1 MNDPVFS
8 RFLERRLARRQ
19 LLVLAGR
26 LGAGAALTA
35 CGGKSPAPS
44 ITAGPEDSGKSGNT
58 GQQTVTRPA
67 GWSEDSH
74 GNDASPNYGIVFPA
88 DTVNQVAITISPENW
103 QKMLDDMTALFGE
116 RGTGRARGGAVP
128 GGQGG
133 VPEPGMQ
140 PGGAPAGG
148 VPQGG
153 PGGGDFTSTNPI
165 WVPGTVAFNGR
176 TWTNVGIRFKGN
188 STLANGWRSGT
199 DKLPLKLDFDEFEGD
214 YPEIEN
220 QRFYG
225 FKQFSLANNQND
237 QTFMRE
243 TVAYDLLDEA
253 GLVAAN
259 TAPWQ
264 ITLDRGEGPKVLG
277 VYTAIEVVDDTVI
290 ARCFKDASGN
300 IYEGD
305 GRAASFAAG
314 TQSLIESSF
323 QAEGG
328 EDPDWSDIRALYDA
342 IHATTRTSD
351 AAAWRKGLEK
361 VFDIDAF
368 LEWLAIAA
376 TLQHWDTYG
385 AMTHN
390 YYLYNNPENGKL
402 TWISW
407 DHNEVLGSGF
417 GGGGGN
423 PQAAPGGVQG
433 VPPAGGLPA
442 GGGGMNRNVAFDK
455 SGVGSG
461 WPLIRYVLDQPDYLE
476 RYNGYL
482 RETVKLFDPARLA
495 AKYQDYA
502 AVLKPYV
509 SAEVTE
515 ANFAA
520 AVQTLTNTTQ
530 ARAAAL
536 TAYVDSL

>member
-8 RFLERRLARRQ
+8 RILQRHLARRQ
-19 LLVLAGR
+19 MLVLAGS

-35 CGGKSPAPS
+35 CGGKSPAQS
-44 ITAGPEDSGKSGNT
+44 GTAQRAAAEGGGSPT
-58 GQQTVTRPA
+58 GQQDVTRPA

-74 GNDASPNYGIVFPA
+74 GKDAPPDYGTVFPA
-88 DTVNQVAITISPENW
+88 DKVIQVAITVSPENW

-116 RGTGRARGGAVP
+116 RGTGRGRS
-128 GGQGG
+128 
-133 VPEPGMQ
+133 M
-140 PGGAPAGG
+140 PGGAPEPGAQPGGIPPGG
-148 VPQGG
+148 VQQGG
-153 PGGGDFTSTNPI
+153 PGAGGGDFTSTNPI
-165 WVPGTVAFNGR
+165 WVPGTVAFSGR

-225 FKQFSLANNQND
+225 FKQFSLSNNQND

-253 GLVAAN
+253 GLAAAN

-277 VYTAIEVVDDTVI
+277 IYTAIEVVDDTVI
-290 ARCFKDASGN
+290 SRCFKDASGN

-328 EDPDWSDIRALYDA
+328 DDPDWSDIRALYDA
-342 IHATTRTSD
+342 IHAATRTSD

-361 VFDIDAF
+361 VFDVDAF

-423 PQAAPGGVQG
+423 PQVAPGGGAQG
-433 VPPAGGLPA
+433 ALPAGGLQP

-461 WPLIRYVLDQPDYLE
+461 WPLIRYVLDQPDYLQ

-495 AKYQDYA
+495 AKYQQYA
-502 AVLKPYV
+502 AVIKPYV
-509 SAEVTE
+509 SGEVTE

-536 TAYVDSL
+536 KAYVDSL